1 MADITSPVRWGI
13 LSTAKI
19 GRQKVV
25 PGMLR
30 SKELRIVAVGSR
42 DAARAAEFAAECGAA
57 RSYGSYEELLAD
69 PEIEAIY
76 NPLPNHLHVPL
87 TLAAAR
93 AGKHVLCEKPIAITA
108 LEAEALRAVP
118 PGIHVAE
125 AFMIRHHPQWPK
137 AIEIVASGEI
147 GELRAVQVAFSY
159 FNADP
164 ANIRNRKEV
173 GGGGLLDI
181 GCYALMSGRLLFAA
195 DPLRA
200 TAVIERSATFGTDTL
215 SSGLFDFGGGR
226 HLAFSVSTQLVPFQR
241 VQALGTK
248 GRIEIEIPF
257 NAPPD
262 ESTRIFVDDGSRPGD
277 RSAREIV
284 FPPVDQ
290 YQLQAEAFGRTV
302 RGLAPVAGGIEDA
315 ILNMRALDALV
326 RAGETGRW
334 ETV

>member
-1 MADITSPVRWGI
+1 MADTPSPVRWGI
-13 LSTAKI
+13 LSTARI
-19 GRQKVV
+19 GRQKVI

-30 SKELRIVAVGSR
+30 SKELQIVAVASR

-57 RSYGSYEELLAD
+57 RSYGSDEALLAD
-69 PEIEAIY
+69 PDVEAIY
-76 NPLPNHLHVPL
+76 NPLPNHMHVPL

-93 AGKHVLCEKPIAITA
+93 AGKHVLCEKPIAMTA
-108 LEAEALRAVP
+108 REAEALREVP

-125 AFMIRHHPQWPK
+125 AFMIRHHPQWRK
-137 AIEIVASGEI
+137 AVDVVTSGEI
-147 GELRAVQVAFSY
+147 GDLRAVQVAFSY

-164 ANIRNRKEV
+164 ANIRNRKDV

-181 GCYALMSGRLLFAA
+181 GCYALMSGRLLFGA
-195 DPLRA
+195 DPVRA
-200 TAVIERSATFGTDTL
+200 TAVIERSAAFGTDIL
-215 SSGLFDFGGGR
+215 SSGLFDFGAGR

-241 VQALGTK
+241 VHALGTK
-248 GRIEIEIPF
+248 GRLEIEIPF

-262 ESTRIFVDDGSRPGD
+262 EATRIFVDDGSRPGG

-290 YQLQAEAFGRTV
+290 YQMQAEAFGRTV

-326 RAGETGRW
+326 RAADGGGW

>member
-1 MADITSPVRWGI
+1 MADATSPVRWGI

-19 GRQKVV
+19 GREKVV
-25 PGMLR
+25 PSMLR
-30 SKELRIVAVGSR
+30 SKDLQIVAVASR
-42 DAARAAEFAAECGAA
+42 DAARAAEFAAACGAA
-57 RSYGSYEELLAD
+57 RAFGSYEALLAD
-69 PEIEAIY
+69 PEVEAIY

-108 LEAEALRAVP
+108 AEAEALRDVP

-125 AFMIRHHPQWPK
+125 AFMIRHHPQWQK
-137 AIEIVASGEI
+137 AIEIVASGQI

-164 ANIRNRKEV
+164 ANIRNRKDI

-181 GCYALMSGRLLFAA
+181 GCYALMSGRLLFGA
-195 DPLRA
+195 DPMRA
-200 TAVIERSATFGTDTL
+200 TAIIERSAAFGTDTL
-215 SSGLFDFGGGR
+215 SSGLFDFGAGR
-226 HLAFSVSTQLVPFQR
+226 HLGFSVSTQLVPFQR

-257 NAPPD
+257 NPPPD
-262 ESTRIFVDDGSRPGD
+262 AETRIFVDDGTRLGG
-277 RSAREIV
+277 RNAREIA

-302 RGLAPVAGGIEDA
+302 RGLAPVVGGIEDA

-326 RAGETGRW
+326 RAGDSGRW
-334 ETV
+334 EVV